1 MPATLDEE
9 SGISVFIAEETKAG
23 RHEVVCQTSASCGDC
38 ETLPPWGPVFTSW
51 WNSRP
56 FWINKKEGSVVWAGI
71 GDRFLEKVVGML
83 WDAISNPYISLSR
96 KMLLSFQV
104 RKVTFTGLETL
115 ILLSR

>member
-1 MPATLDEE
+1 M
-9 SGISVFIAEETKAG
+9 
-23 RHEVVCQTSASCGDC
+23 
-38 ETLPPWGPVFTSW
+38 
-51 WNSRP
+51 
-56 FWINKKEGSVVWAGI
+56 VWAGI